1 MLQSPVSI
9 TSIIIIFLEVR
20 WIDICLQ
27 IGNEWQQSCSL
38 HTDDYTLGL
47 FRLTRGRIPGDW
59 RWWPVV
65 SMTKESGYTLS
76 LSNWIQRRPWSEHA
90 TQTYVDKQ
98 QGSLWRCRNSDVT
111 SIMTS

>member
-1 MLQSPVSI
+1 MLQSPVSV
-9 TSIIIIFLEVR
+9 IIIIFLEVL
-20 WIDICLQ
+20 WINIYPQ
-27 IGNEWQQSCSL
+27 IGNERQLSCSL
-38 HTDDYTLGL
+38 HTDDCTLGL
-47 FRLTRGRIPGDW
+47 FRLTRGRIPGDL

-76 LSNWIQRRPWSEHA
+76 LSNWIQRMPWSEHA
-90 TQTYVDKQ
+90 TQTDVDKQ